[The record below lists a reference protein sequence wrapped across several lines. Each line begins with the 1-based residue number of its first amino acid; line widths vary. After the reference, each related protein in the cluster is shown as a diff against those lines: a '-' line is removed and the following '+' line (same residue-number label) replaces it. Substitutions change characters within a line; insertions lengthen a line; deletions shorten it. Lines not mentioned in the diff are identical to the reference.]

1 MDNYMIGMIFL
12 LVAIL
17 VSSVMNKKANL
28 KLSEEKKA
36 ELITLFSAGKNAKYI
51 ILVAILCLYFIN
63 LKYNLLDPSLS
74 IGLYIFFLAAFLFYS
89 ARESFK
95 KLKENDFPETYIRT
109 YLMATALRFI
119 GIAGFFV
126 LLFLS

>member
-1 MDNYMIGMIFL
+1 MIGMIFL

-17 VSSVMNKKANL
+17 VSSAMNKKANL

-63 LKYNLLDPSLS
+63 LK
-74 IGLYIFFLAAFLFYS
+74 FYS

-126 LLFLS
+126 LLFLG